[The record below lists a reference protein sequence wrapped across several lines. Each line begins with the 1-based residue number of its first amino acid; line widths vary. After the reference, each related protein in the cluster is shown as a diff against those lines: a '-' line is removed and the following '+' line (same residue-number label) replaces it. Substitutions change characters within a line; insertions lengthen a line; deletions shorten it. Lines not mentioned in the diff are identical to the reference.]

1 MMKFFTCTFI
11 AFMGL
16 FRDKISD
23 KQRKVNWPEMLQ
35 LIFKI
40 FSSVVTELHRG
51 LVQCIFI

>member
-1 MMKFFTCTFI
+1 MMTFFTGTFI

-23 KQRKVNWPEMLQ
+23 TQVKVNWPEMFQ

-40 FSSVVTELHRG
+40 FSSVVTELHLG
-51 LVQCIFI
+51 LV

>member
-1 MMKFFTCTFI
+1 MMKCFTCTVI

-16 FRDKISD
+16 LRDKISD

-51 LVQCIFI
+51 LV